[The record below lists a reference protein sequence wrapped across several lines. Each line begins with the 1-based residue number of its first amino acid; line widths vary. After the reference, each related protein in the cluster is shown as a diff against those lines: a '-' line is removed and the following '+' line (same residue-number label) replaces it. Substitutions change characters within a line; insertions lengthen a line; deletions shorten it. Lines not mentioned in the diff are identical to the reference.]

1 MELIETG
8 FLQYHGKK
16 ADFPRESP
24 PLLSYSAVQKY
35 APNNRNPVQNFTNSG
50 LLSEQRFCALFPIT
64 TLGIGPPYI
73 WSSLP
78 KFGQGMMF
86 GEYVGILGKKSIRKK

>member
-1 MELIETG
+1 M
-8 FLQYHGKK
+8 
-16 ADFPRESP
+16 
-24 PLLSYSAVQKY
+24 
-35 APNNRNPVQNFTNSG
+35 
-50 LLSEQRFCALFPIT
+50 FPIT

-86 GEYVGILGKKSIRKK
+86 GEYVGILGKKASAKIAKMAQIWSSRTGTNLAKTKSS